1 MGTDFLLS
9 APRVLAQ
16 KVTEPIVL
24 FWVSNCTIRLRMRVL
39 RRGGVMVEGRVASLD
54 THRASVA
61 TAGWDECAVGE
72 LFSCSKLDKPIAPTA
87 LN

>member
-1 MGTDFLLS
+1 
-9 APRVLAQ
+9 
-16 KVTEPIVL
+16 
-24 FWVSNCTIRLRMRVL
+24 MRDL
-39 RRGGVMVEGRVASLD
+39 RRGGVTVEGRVASLD
-54 THRASVA
+54 THRALVA